1 MLNGVSSMS
10 QLSAIRT
17 EARSILPAI
26 EFNDG
31 HRYADYLPG
40 TDKAAAYGIAG
51 LIAGATAAKA
61 GFFKL
66 LWVGILAFKKA
77 IFVGLVAL
85 GAAIKRLFGGKSP
98 ELSSEQ
104 QG

>member
-1 MLNGVSSMS
+1 
-10 QLSAIRT
+10 
-17 EARSILPAI
+17 
-26 EFNDG
+26 

-51 LIAGATAAKA
+51 LVAGATAAKA

-98 ELSSEQ
+98 TLSSEQ
-104 QG
+104 HG